1 MKADITTESDIKK
14 LVDVFYDKVKSNNQ
28 LGPIFETVM
37 KVDWQKHLPKMY
49 KFWGNI
55 VFQTGE
61 YKGFPFAAH
70 MPVNGKTPLTPQLFN
85 EWLNLFHAAID
96 ELFSGPVA
104 ENLKFKSEN
113 IKEVWS
119 VKMEYVNA
127 HPIN

>member
-1 MKADITTESDIKK
+1 MRSDITSENDIKR
-14 LVDVFYDKVKSNNQ
+14 LVDVFYDKVKLHSQ
-28 LGPIFETVM
+28 LGPIFETIM
-37 KVDWQKHLPKMY
+37 KIDWTKHLPKMY

-70 MPVNGKTPLTPQLFN
+70 MPVNEKAPLTPELFDQ
-85 EWLNLFHAAID
+85 WLELFHSTID

-104 ENLKFKSEN
+104 DNLKFKSQN

-119 VKMEYVNA
+119 FKMDFINA
-127 HPIN
+127 HPVN